1 MAIETELK
9 LCVTPE
15 QLERIRRHAIL
26 KDYRIAKPVSRR
38 LHNIYFDTPELELHQ
53 RKMALRL
60 RRVGGQWLQTL
71 KGGGSVKAGLHQRDE
86 FEVPVA
92 RAHLNFS
99 VLSGE
104 QLPAELREKLAP
116 VFTTDFYRTTRMLD
130 WQGAQIEV
138 CMDHG
143 EIKTLQRS
151 TPICEVELELKS
163 GEPRQLFE
171 LAEALLD
178 IVPFELETV
187 SKAEKGFRLL
197 AGFVSQ
203 TVKFELPE
211 LLKTGGLTDALQ
223 SLIWACLLH
232 FQENL
237 RGVHCENH
245 DAEYVH
251 QMRVAL
257 RRLRVVL
264 RMCEKLHTDE
274 ELALLRD
281 AAAKLGITLGRIRE
295 WDVFIVQII
304 LPMSSSIEENHGQ
317 ALLAYCEQQRAACYA
332 SLVPRELQHFIL
344 RFAIWMNGGYWQ
356 VAESVAPSLPDFSN
370 RYLQRLSKRYKRAAE
385 QLDNA
390 RQLHALR
397 IVVKK
402 LRYSVEFF
410 SMLYDKH
417 KVKFY
422 LSALGEVQ
430 ELLGFI
436 NDISVAQRLLDDM
449 NKHLPQHN
457 EVIVFLKDKLDA
469 ELPIKLTMLHKALHS
484 LGEQQPFWKT

>member
-9 LCVTPE
+9 LRVTPE
-15 QLERIRRHAIL
+15 QLERLRRHAIL
-26 KDYRIAKPVSRR
+26 KDYRIAKPVSR
-38 LHNIYFDTPELELHQ
+38 LFHNIYFDTPELELHH

-86 FEVPVA
+86 FETPVA
-92 RAHLNFS
+92 RAALNFT

-104 QLPAELREKLAP
+104 QLPAEMREKLAP

-143 EIKTLQRS
+143 EIKSLQRS

-197 AGFVSQ
+197 GGFVSQ

-211 LLKTGGLTDALQ
+211 LFKTGGLTDALQ

-237 RGVHCENH
+237 HGVHCENH

-264 RMCEKLHTDE
+264 RMAEKLHGAE
-274 ELALLRD
+274 ELAALRD
-281 AAAKLGITLGRIRE
+281 AAGKLGITLGRIRE
-295 WDVFIVQII
+295 WDVFIAQII
-304 LPMSSSIEENHGQ
+304 LPMSSSIEENQGQ

-332 SLVPRELQHFIL
+332 SLVPREVQRLLL
-344 RFAIWMNGGYWQ
+344 RFAIWMNGDYWHE
-356 VAESVAPSLPDFSN
+356 AESISLSLKDVAVKQFQL
-370 RYLQRLSKRYKRAAE
+370 LHKRYMREAE
-385 QLDNA
+385 NLNDAQ
-390 RQLHALR
+390 QLHALR

-417 KVKFY
+417 KVKSY
-422 LSALGEVQ
+422 LGGLGEVQ

-436 NDISVAQRLLDDM
+436 NDIFVAQRLVNDM
-449 NKHLPQHN
+449 ASHLSEHN
-457 EVIVFLKDKLDA
+457 EVIFFLKGRLDA
-469 ELPIKLTMLHKALHS
+469 ELPVKLTMLHKALKG
-484 LGEQQPFWKT
+484 LDEQQPFWKT